1 MAGAKNFAHE
11 VREACEAAGFEV
23 AAMIEGLDPAR
34 VGADKQPPVLW
45 IDEQA
50 AFEPELALV
59 IGVGQVKRRRFIE
72 RLMAEGRRLQ
82 TVVHPTAIV
91 SKSAVIGEGCV
102 ILAGAVIGA
111 GAQIGRATVI
121 NRACS
126 IGHHT
131 VIGPWS
137 FVGPGAAVAGEITM
151 GEQVHIA
158 VGATVRD
165 DLTIGDRAVVGA
177 GAAAVK
183 DVPADTTV
191 VGVPARPIERR
202 PEMGPS
208 ESTPE

>member
-1 MAGAKNFAHE
+1 MAGAKNFALE
-11 VREACEAAGFEV
+11 VQEACEAAGFEV
-23 AAMIEGLDPAR
+23 AAMIEGLDPER
-34 VGADKQPPVLW
+34 VGADKNPPVLW

-50 AFEPELALV
+50 VFEPDLPLV
-59 IGVGQVKRRRFIE
+59 IGIGQVKRRQFIE
-72 RLMAEGRRLQ
+72 RLVSEGRRLQ
-82 TVVHPTAIV
+82 TIVHPTAIV
-91 SKSAVIGEGCV
+91 SKSAVIGDGCV

-111 GAQIGRATVI
+111 GAQIGRGSVI

-131 VIGPWS
+131 VIGAGS

-151 GEQVHIA
+151 GEQVHVA

-165 DLTIGDRAVVGA
+165 NLTIGDRAVVGA

-191 VGVPARPIERR
+191 VGVPARPMELPLR
-202 PEMGPS
+202 
-208 ESTPE
+208 ESTRE

>member
-11 VREACEAAGFEV
+11 VKEACEAAGFEV
-23 AAMIEGLDPAR
+23 VAMIEGLDRAR
-34 VGADKQPPVLW
+34 VGPDKDPPVLW
-45 IDEQA
+45 VDDQA
-50 AFEPELALV
+50 AFEPDLPLV
-59 IGVGQVKRRRFIE
+59 IGVGQVIRRQFIE
-72 RLMAEGRRLQ
+72 RLMSEGRQLV
-82 TVVHPTAIV
+82 TVIHPTAIV
-91 SKSAVIGEGCV
+91 SRSAVIEEGCV
-102 ILAGAVIGA
+102 VLEGAVIAA
-111 GAQIGRATVI
+111 GVRIGRGTII

-126 IGHHT
+126 VGHHT

-165 DLTIGDRAVVGA
+165 DINIGDRAVVGA

-191 VGVPARPIERR
+191 VGVPARPMEPRT
-202 PEMGPS
+202 E
-208 ESTPE
+208 